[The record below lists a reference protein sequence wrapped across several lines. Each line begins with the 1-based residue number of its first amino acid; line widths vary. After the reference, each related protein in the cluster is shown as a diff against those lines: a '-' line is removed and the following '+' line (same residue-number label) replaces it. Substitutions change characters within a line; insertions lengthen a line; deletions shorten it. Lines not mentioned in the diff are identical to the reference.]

1 MYLFTDAKQI
11 MEAAAG
17 LKEEAAA
24 AGEDFDYIGWLDRV
38 NYVKRS
44 IDHVT
49 RHYNPS
55 EMNILKM
62 EQAREIMRIGELIYI
77 NNTR

>member
-1 MYLFTDAKQI
+1 MYLFTDALQVWQ
-11 MEAAAG
+11 AAG
-17 LKEEAAA
+17 ELRKEAAA

-55 EMNILKM
+55 DKDKETM
-62 EQAREIMRIGELIYI
+62 ERARENMRIGELIYI
-77 NNTR
+77 NNSK